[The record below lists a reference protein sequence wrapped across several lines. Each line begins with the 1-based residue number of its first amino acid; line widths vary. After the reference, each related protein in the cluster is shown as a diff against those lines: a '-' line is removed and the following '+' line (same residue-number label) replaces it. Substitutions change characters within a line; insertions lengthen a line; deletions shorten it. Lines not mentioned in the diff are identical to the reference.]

1 MPSDSRFIDIIN
13 DSLTTEK
20 LIDFLNKNY
29 PDALPVWEYHC
40 IYTLCSG
47 NDRKKQRKL
56 VHTLFEYYKNNPIN
70 IDEGLISMIIIHLH
84 DYELIKYLS
93 ELCTYTDYAPVHF
106 TQGILNNVCY
116 HNLLDIL
123 KYIINLPTISHHY
136 IDIMKNIN
144 ITKLLFSVDPLKD
157 KPFDIIFYLIKYSKN
172 NKNTY
177 TSYTLYTFYDEEDD
191 VMYDIVNCY
200 NNEILDKVHI
210 SIGIHFGYSIT
221 QHNILKN
228 IYI

>member
-20 LIDFLNKNY
+20 LVDFLNKNY
-29 PDALPVWEYHC
+29 PDALPVWEYDC

-47 NDRKKQRKL
+47 YDREKQRKL
-56 VHTLFEYYKNNPIN
+56 VRTLFEYYKNNPIN

-84 DYELIKYLS
+84 DFELIKYLS
-93 ELCTYTDYAPVHF
+93 ELCTYTNYSPVHF
-106 TQGILNNVCY
+106 TQSILNNVCY
-116 HNLLDIL
+116 NNQLDML
-123 KYIINLPTISHHY
+123 KYIINFPTISHHY

-144 ITKLLFSVDPLKD
+144 IIELLCCVHPEKHN
-157 KPFDIIFYLIKYSKN
+157 PFDIIFYLIKYSKN

-177 TSYTLYTFYDEEDD
+177 TSYKYYDEDD
-191 VMYDIVNCY
+191 DEFYPIISYDD
-200 NNEILDKVHI
+200 NEILDKVHL
-210 SIGIHFGYSIT
+210 SIGIIFRYLDT
-221 QHNILKN
+221 RDKK